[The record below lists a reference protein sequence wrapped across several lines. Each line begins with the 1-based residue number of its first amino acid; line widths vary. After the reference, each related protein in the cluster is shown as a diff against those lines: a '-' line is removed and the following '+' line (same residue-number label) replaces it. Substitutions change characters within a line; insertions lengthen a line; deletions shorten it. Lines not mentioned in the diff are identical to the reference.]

1 MDPDRGLERTDIM
14 LWTLIVILLAL
25 WVLGLIGSIG
35 GAAIHALLLI
45 AGIIFVAQ
53 LISGRRTVS

>member
-1 MDPDRGLERTDIM
+1 M

-35 GAAIHALLLI
+35 GGAIHALLLV

>member
-1 MDPDRGLERTDIM
+1 M

-25 WVLGLIGSIG
+25 WVLGFIGSIG